1 MADKNKSTT
10 TTVAKRIQKKQAE
23 YLAVL
28 EKNMGLIA
36 PSCKSCGIDRTTHY
50 RWMKEYP
57 EFSAR
62 VDEIQESNI
71 DFVEGKLL
79 SQINDGDTGAIIWF
93 LKCKGKRRGYVEK
106 QEIEHSG
113 NIGTTINIIPASK
126 VKKDG

>member
-1 MADKNKSTT
+1 MSEVTNATLLKKMN
-10 TTVAKRIQKKQAE
+10 KKQFE
-23 YLAVL
+23 FLKVL
-28 EKNMGLIA
+28 EANMGLIS
-36 PSCKSCGIDRTTHY
+36 PSCKKFGIDRRTYY
-50 RWMKEYP
+50 RWLKEYA
-57 EFSAR
+57 EFPDY
-62 VDEIQESNI
+62 VEEISEANI
-71 DFVEGKLL
+71 DFAEGKLL